1 MQIVTESNS
10 IWGET
15 KQTGHYMRCN
25 HTCNAGPG
33 ASPGRH
39 VGETEDREKGNDDTG
54 KSARAATPGQGLRAG
69 AQGRRELRAGA
80 SGQVLRA
87 GASGQKEAQGRCS
100 GQGPQGWRELRAGAS
115 GQVLRAGTERRASGQ
130 EGAQG
135 RSPRAGFPSRVG
147 YGKTSATQGDPGWCG
162 SQTRPCAGSLWP
174 GSRRVG
180 PGLASSQMSWREGI
194 NPRHMGFSCYTVFPG
209 YTYLQ

>member
-39 VGETEDREKGNDDTG
+39 VGETEDRERGNDDTG
-54 KSARAATPGQGLRAG
+54 KSARAATPRQGLRAG

-80 SGQVLRA
+80 SGQVL
-87 GASGQKEAQGRCS
+87 GQEPRGR
-100 GQGPQGWRELRAGAS
+100 RELRAGAQARGLRAGGNS
-115 GQVLRAGTERRASGQ
+115 GQVPQGRYSGQALSAGPQGRRELRAGAPGQASH
-130 EGAQG
+130 
-135 RSPRAGFPSRVG
+135 
-147 YGKTSATQGDPGWCG
+147 PGWDTG
-162 SQTRPCAGSLWP
+162 RPQPPRGTQAGVDPRPDPVLAP
-174 GSRRVG
+174 C
-180 PGLASSQMSWREGI
+180 GLAPGGWAPGW
-194 NPRHMGFSCYTVFPG
+194 PRPRCPG
-209 YTYLQ
+209 EKA